1 MSFKTK
7 IKLKINAKILSI
19 LLGLSLISL
28 ILFAYIAY
36 SNMKRLGDYAIKSSN
51 SLGTKAVG
59 DSTAALITLAED
71 HLRQFAKDQAIISS
85 MLFEKVES
93 GTDVM
98 SKYASTLWGDPSSFK
113 YRRSY
118 SKEEKPKDIYSAS
131 VYALSPG
138 VKINTVKKELDL
150 LSNMDQILIPIFS
163 NDPNLSSVY
172 IASESGITKV
182 YPWNSD
188 IAPSYDPRKRV
199 WYERAV
205 KTGKIGWTNLYV
217 DAFGH
222 GLMITCSKP
231 LYNPEGKIVGVVA
244 TDVTLAAMNNRI
256 MNTQVGRLGYAFL
269 LDNNGMVIARPG
281 LATKDKRWDESF
293 ETENLLH
300 TNNSDLNKITKSM
313 IEGKAGIVQCKLDN
327 GERYIAY
334 APITFT
340 KESGSASWSLGIV
353 MPVDEIIAPALTTK
367 SNITSDTEST
377 GNYINEQIYKVRNI
391 LIGIFVAMILVVS
404 WIAYK
409 LSKMITKPILDLD
422 KGAQIIGSGNL
433 DYRLEVKTG
442 DEIED
447 LANTFNKMTDN
458 LKIYIND
465 LKETT
470 AAKERIES
478 ELKVATQIQASMLPR
493 IFPAFPDKKEFNI
506 FATMEPAKE
515 VGGDFY
521 DFFLINENKLCFLIG
536 DVSGKGVPASLFMV
550 ISKTLLKTEA
560 LRDHSPDDILF
571 QVNNMLYPDNDNNFF
586 VTIFCVI
593 LDIKTGEVQFAN
605 AGHNPPLICRDGG
618 DFEFL
623 KVPNDF
629 VLGPMPDTEFELG
642 KLILEPNDVIFLYT
656 DGVTEAMNP
665 ESQLFSDKR
674 LIQCL
679 SKMKEKGIQDIIH
692 GVRTEVATFA
702 QGAPQSDDITLLAL
716 KFNG

>member
-1 MSFKTK
+1 MLLKTK
-7 IKLKINAKILSI
+7 IKPKINTKILSI

-28 ILFAYIAY
+28 ILFAYIAN
-36 SNMKRLGDYAIKSSN
+36 SNMKRLGDYAIKSST
-51 SLGTKAVG
+51 SLGTKAVS
-59 DSTAALITLAED
+59 DSTAALITQAED
-71 HLRQFAKDQAIISS
+71 HLRQFAKDQATISS
-85 MLFEKVES
+85 TLFEKVES
-93 GTDVM
+93 GTDIM
-98 SKYASTLWGDPSSFK
+98 AKYASTLWADPSSFK

-118 SKEEKPKDIYSAS
+118 SGKEKPKDIYSAS

-138 VKINTVKKELDL
+138 VNINTVKKELDL

-172 IASESGITKV
+172 IASESGIARV

-205 KTGKIGWTNLYV
+205 QTGKIGWTNLYV

-231 LYNPEGKIVGVVA
+231 IYNPEGKIAGVVA
-244 TDVTLAAMNNRI
+244 ADVTLVAMNNRI

-281 LATKDKRWDESF
+281 LSAKDKRWDESF
-293 ETENLLH
+293 ETENLLR

-313 IEGKAGIVQCKLDN
+313 IEGKAGIAQCKLDN

-334 APITFT
+334 APISFT
-340 KESGSASWSLGIV
+340 KESGSTSWSLGIV

-377 GNYINEQIYKVRNI
+377 SNYINQQIYKVRNI

-404 WIAYK
+404 LIAYR

-422 KGAQIIGSGNL
+422 KGAQIVGGGNL

-478 ELKVATQIQASMLPR
+478 ELKIATQIQASMLPR

-521 DFFLINENKLCFLIG
+521 DFFLIKENKLCFLVG

-550 ISKTLLKTEA
+550 ISKTLLKNVA
-560 LRDHSPDDILF
+560 LVGGRSPDNILF
-571 QVNNMLYPDNDNNFF
+571 MVNNMLYPDNDNNLF
-586 VTIFCVI
+586 VTVFCMI
-593 LDIKTGEVQFAN
+593 LD
-605 AGHNPPLICRDGG
+605 
-618 DFEFL
+618 
-623 KVPNDF
+623 
-629 VLGPMPDTEFELG
+629 
-642 KLILEPNDVIFLYT
+642 
-656 DGVTEAMNP
+656 
-665 ESQLFSDKR
+665 
-674 LIQCL
+674 
-679 SKMKEKGIQDIIH
+679 
-692 GVRTEVATFA
+692 
-702 QGAPQSDDITLLAL
+702 
-716 KFNG
+716 

>member
-1 MSFKTK
+1 
-7 IKLKINAKILSI
+7 
-19 LLGLSLISL
+19 
-28 ILFAYIAY
+28 
-36 SNMKRLGDYAIKSSN
+36 
-51 SLGTKAVG
+51 
-59 DSTAALITLAED
+59 
-71 HLRQFAKDQAIISS
+71 
-85 MLFEKVES
+85 
-93 GTDVM
+93 
-98 SKYASTLWGDPSSFK
+98 
-113 YRRSY
+113 
-118 SKEEKPKDIYSAS
+118 
-131 VYALSPG
+131 
-138 VKINTVKKELDL
+138 
-150 LSNMDQILIPIFS
+150 
-163 NDPNLSSVY
+163 
-172 IASESGITKV
+172 
-182 YPWNSD
+182 
-188 IAPSYDPRKRV
+188 
-199 WYERAV
+199 
-205 KTGKIGWTNLYV
+205 
-217 DAFGH
+217 
-222 GLMITCSKP
+222 
-231 LYNPEGKIVGVVA
+231 
-244 TDVTLAAMNNRI
+244 
-256 MNTQVGRLGYAFL
+256 
-269 LDNNGMVIARPG
+269 MVIARPG
-281 LATKDKRWDESF
+281 LAAKDKRWDESF

-629 VLGPMPDTEFELG
+629 VLGPMPDTEFEPG